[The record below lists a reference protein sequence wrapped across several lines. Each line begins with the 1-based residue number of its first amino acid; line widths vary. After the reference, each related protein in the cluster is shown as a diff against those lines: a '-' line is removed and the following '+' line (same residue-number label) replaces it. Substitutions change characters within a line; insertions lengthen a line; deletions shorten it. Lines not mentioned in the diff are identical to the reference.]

1 MLIRLPFDPTKPL
14 DTSDRLVV
22 TFVEKLVEAANILL
36 YLLSKKFVD
45 FSNLPQNFALKHGG
59 DFV

>member
-22 TFVEKLVEAANILL
+22 TFVDTLVEAANILL
-36 YLLSKKFVD
+36 YLLSKK
-45 FSNLPQNFALKHGG
+45 LLWILRICLRILH
-59 DFV
+59 